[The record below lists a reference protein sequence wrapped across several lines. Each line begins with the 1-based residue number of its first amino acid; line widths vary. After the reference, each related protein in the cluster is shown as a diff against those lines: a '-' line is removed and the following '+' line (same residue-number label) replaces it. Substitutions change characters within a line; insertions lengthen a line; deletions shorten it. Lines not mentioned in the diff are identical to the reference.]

1 MLQVLRGPLP
11 NPCLLQG
18 GRSDVLEVD
27 EEEFVPRRGSGSGT
41 AEARVRVRVGAAME
55 RAEQAAASREFR
67 SPPGSAPPRD
77 HVPDPSLQDT
87 EAA

>member
-27 EEEFVPRRGSGSGT
+27 EEELVPRRGSGSGR
-41 AEARVRVRVGAAME
+41 AEARVRVGAAME

-67 SPPGSAPPRD
+67 SPPGSAPPRA